1 MSEKVYGPAA
11 LKRAQVLV
19 LSSRD
24 EFVRCG
30 RRAAGA
36 LIRLDVINVRNRFP
50 PRTTV
55 VLRACMWPHAA
66 KPISQMR
73 HPPGFE
79 DGTREAHSSPR
90 LRAGRRPVVRPDRA
104 GGLPR
109 REESLPRPRTTR
121 MTTRHATRKTTTTTK
136 ATTTMAKTPR
146 RRLLRRRKA
155 MTRTTATK
163 AARATPGTSL
173 DRTLARTPGRE
184 TRAPRPSRCLRACP
198 RGCGFS

>member
-1 MSEKVYGPAA
+1 SGRWVTKNCAGRPCLGSPPGTSPREPGPTKIGMSEKVYGPAA

-36 LIRLDVINVRNRFP
+36 LIRLDGINVRNRFP

-109 REESLPRPRTTR
+109 REESLPRPRAAEPR
-121 MTTRHATRKTTTTTK
+121 
-136 ATTTMAKTPR
+136 PR
-146 RRLLRRRKA
+146 RDPGGRR
-155 MTRTTATK
+155 
-163 AARATPGTSL
+163 G
-173 DRTLARTPGRE
+173 
-184 TRAPRPSRCLRACP
+184 
-198 RGCGFS
+198 

>member
-30 RRAAGA
+30 RRGAGA
-36 LIRLDVINVRNRFP
+36 LIWLDVINVRNRFP

-109 REESLPRPRTTR
+109 REESLPRPRPVEPRPGTGDQGPSTQSVPSG
-121 MTTRHATRKTTTTTK
+121 MSPWVWLLLIVIAGAATST
-136 ATTTMAKTPR
+136 AYV
-146 RRLLRRRKA
+146 LRRRMKA
-155 MTRTTATK
+155 R
-163 AARATPGTSL
+163 
-173 DRTLARTPGRE
+173 
-184 TRAPRPSRCLRACP
+184 
-198 RGCGFS
+198 

>member
-36 LIRLDVINVRNRFP
+36 LIQLDVINVRNRLP
-50 PRTTV
+50 HRTTV

-109 REESLPRPRTTR
+109 DRKSTR
-121 MTTRHATRKTTTTTK
+121 LNSSHVAISYAVFCLKKKKITAYQ
-136 ATTTMAKTPR
+136 
-146 RRLLRRRKA
+146 RL
-155 MTRTTATK
+155 
-163 AARATPGTSL
+163 
-173 DRTLARTPGRE
+173 
-184 TRAPRPSRCLRACP
+184 
-198 RGCGFS
+198 